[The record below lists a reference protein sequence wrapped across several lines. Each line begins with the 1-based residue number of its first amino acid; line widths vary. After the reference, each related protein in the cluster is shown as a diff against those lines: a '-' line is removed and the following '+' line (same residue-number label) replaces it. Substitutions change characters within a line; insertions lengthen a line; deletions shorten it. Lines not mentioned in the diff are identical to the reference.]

1 MKRRLVLGMVLLL
14 VTTLSAFSQNRSNIT
29 VTGTV
34 VDDLNTPV
42 EQATIQMLS
51 LPDSTYVTGIAT
63 KGDGGFTLPRVR
75 AGKYVLKVSYIGY
88 KTKFVPLQLK
98 ASNVATIE
106 KIGTIK
112 LEVDAVL
119 LSEAVVVAEAP
130 QVQVVEDTVQFN
142 SSAYRTPQGA
152 TLEELVKK
160 LPGAEIDDD
169 GNVKINGKD
178 VSKIM
183 LNGKEFFGG
192 DVATALKNLP
202 VEMIDKL
209 KTYDKKSD
217 LARITGIDDGE
228 EETVLD
234 LTVKKEMETGWFGN
248 ADVAGG
254 TEDRYSARG
263 MVNYFRGSTQLSII
277 GSVNNVNDQ
286 GFSGGGGGPRF
297 RRNNGL
303 TDKKWVGMNFA
314 TENDKIDMDGSVRY
328 NYTKNNITSIGSTED
343 FLTNGN
349 SFSNANSQSR
359 NISKNFRAN
368 LRLEWTPD
376 TMTNIIF
383 RPNFSYGKTDNW
395 SNSESGTFN
404 SDPYNIVANPNDY
417 LSLEKLLMNDDPLED
432 IRVNAINN
440 GTLTD
445 GKSLDAEATLQ
456 VNRKLNNRGRNI
468 TFRGRFG
475 YGDNVNKQYT
485 ESQTYYYLLQSIMNP
500 GQDSVLIRN
509 QYIHTPTK
517 DFNYRAQLTY
527 SEPLGRATFLQF
539 NYQFQYMY
547 SESDKRTY
555 DLYRADNDWALGG
568 ALPPNYMDAE
578 VDSLGK
584 YAEYRYYNHDASV
597 SLRFIRTKWQ
607 LSAGMSFQPQHTVL
621 SYKRGDYM
629 IDTTRNVFNFAPNI
643 DFRYRFSKISQLR
656 LMYRGRSS
664 QPSME
669 NLLPIVDNS
678 NPQNIRI
685 GNPGLKPSFT
695 HSLRMFYNTY
705 NADKQRSIMT
715 HVNFSATQNSVSN
728 SRVYNEA
735 TGGWTTTPKNIN
747 GNWNAFGMFG
757 FNTALRNKKFN
768 IGSFSNV
775 SYQNNV
781 GYLTDTQ
788 TRIEQKNTTTNLN
801 IGERLNAT
809 YRNDWLEFGVNGT
822 LSYSIE
828 RDKLTPDNNQ
838 QPYTF
843 SYGAF
848 TTVMM
853 PWNMSVSTNISNQGR
868 RGYRDSSMN
877 RDELIWNAQLSQ
889 TFLRGN
895 ATVSLEA
902 YDILKR
908 QSNITRSLTANGRSV
923 YEYNGVNSY
932 FMLRFI
938 YRLNIFGGKNVSN
951 RPRPGGPGF
960 GPGPGRP
967 PMGGRRF

>member
-1 MKRRLVLGMVLLL
+1 M

-432 IRVNAINN
+432 ISVNAINY

-695 HSLRMFYNTY
+695 HSVRLFYNTY